1 MPAASVEVAVSVAA
15 ASVVAASVV
24 AASAAGAS
32 VSVDALLPHAAKD
45 IVITAAIPN
54 AVNFLNFI
62 FVSSL

>member
-1 MPAASVEVAVSVAA
+1 MSAAASAVVEAAASVAVSV
-15 ASVVAASVV
+15 V
-24 AASAAGAS
+24 AAGAS
-32 VSVDALLPHAAKD
+32 VLVELLLPHAAQD

>member
-1 MPAASVEVAVSVAA
+1 MEDVKIIGAGLAGSEAAASVAVSV
-15 ASVVAASVV
+15 V
-24 AASAAGAS
+24 AAGAS
-32 VSVDALLPHAAKD
+32 VLVELLLPHAAKD

>member
-1 MPAASVEVAVSVAA
+1 MSAAASAVVEAAASVAVSV
-15 ASVVAASVV
+15 V
-24 AASAAGAS
+24 AAGAS
-32 VSVDALLPHAAKD
+32 VLVELLLPHAAKD